1 MRIAMSHCLQCD
13 RIYRGFHVPYSR
25 LENYSEHN
33 LVVEADKD
41 SSLVLMSRALYL
53 REAQLNMD
61 SVFNSAPV
69 YQFLG
74 PPSSLTDWVDK
85 GHAWQRKVASWL
97 LHFYPD
103 YLREFLCTFIDS
115 YSKPVMPKFVFL

>member
-1 MRIAMSHCLQCD
+1 MSSVPSNVAAHATATSAPD
-13 RIYRGFHVPYSR
+13 HPVWFHHVPYSR
-25 LENYSEHN
+25 LENYLEHN

-41 SSLVLMSRALYL
+41 SSLALMSRTLCL

-61 SVFNSAPV
+61 SVFNNAPV

-74 PPSSLTDWVDK
+74 PPSYLTHWVDK
-85 GHAWQRKVASWL
+85 GHAWQRKLASWL

-103 YLREFLCTFIDS
+103 HLRE
-115 YSKPVMPKFVFL
+115 VGR